1 MTPAILV
8 IEDEAQL
15 ARNIESYLNRSG
27 FDAHK
32 SDSGSR
38 GLEEFE
44 RFKPDVV
51 LLDFKLPDFDGL
63 KVLKRLRSLD
73 PGVSV
78 IMMTGVG
85 GVEVAVA
92 AMKAGAHD
100 YITKPVVLKELK
112 LLLEK
117 AVGQGRLESKL
128 SYHEKKE
135 AERSGLQKLLG
146 ESPTLTTLKHKI
158 WQIIEADGGLDDGT
172 PASVLITGETGTGKE
187 LVARAIHFDGPRQ
200 NQAFIDL
207 NCAAIPDHLL
217 ESELFGYEKGAF
229 TDARTRKLGLVEA
242 ADGGTLFLD
251 EIGDIEHGVQAKLL
265 RLLED
270 KVVRRL
276 GGLRDRKMDV
286 RIITATNQPLEEQVR
301 RGQFRSDLYYRLRV
315 LQIDV
320 PPLRVRED
328 DILLLAEHFLQ
339 TFSKR
344 YGKQKLGFSSKTKQA
359 LLNHP
364 WPGNVRELRNTI
376 EQAALLSQDTVLEPQ
391 NLYLSP
397 ETGRLQ
403 ENDVAAVGSMPFTLP
418 ETGIDLA
425 EIERHLVEQA
435 LQKTQGNVSKAAG
448 LLGLSR
454 DTLRYRME
462 KFGLRSVSS

>member
-1 MTPAILV
+1 M
-8 IEDEAQL
+8 
-15 ARNIESYLNRSG
+15 
-27 FDAHK
+27 
-32 SDSGSR
+32 
-38 GLEEFE
+38 
-44 RFKPDVV
+44 
-51 LLDFKLPDFDGL
+51 
-63 KVLKRLRSLD
+63 
-73 PGVSV
+73 
-78 IMMTGVG
+78 
-85 GVEVAVA
+85 
-92 AMKAGAHD
+92 
-100 YITKPVVLKELK
+100 
-112 LLLEK
+112 
-117 AVGQGRLESKL
+117 
-128 SYHEKKE
+128 
-135 AERSGLQKLLG
+135 
-146 ESPTLTTLKHKI
+146 
-158 WQIIEADGGLDDGT
+158 
-172 PASVLITGETGTGKE
+172 
-187 LVARAIHFDGPRQ
+187 ARAIHFDGPRQ
-200 NQAFIDL
+200 NQAFIDI

-251 EIGDIEHGVQAKLL
+251 EIGDMVPGVQAKLL

-276 GGLRDRKMDV
+276 GGLRDRTMNV

-301 RGQFRSDLYYRLRV
+301 KGQFRSDLYYRLRV

-320 PPLRVRED
+320 PPLRVREN

-339 TFSKR
+339 TFCKR

-397 ETGRLQ
+397 ETGRPQ
-403 ENDVAAVGSMPFTLP
+403 ENDFAAVGSMPFTLP

-435 LQKTQGNVSKAAG
+435 LQKTQGNVTKAAG